1 MPRTILFRNP
11 RKTEHRRLWKVPEF
25 LAAGPFTLL
34 TLLFL
39 LSWIL
44 YLDRAAISTAKDLI
58 AKDLGLSNQA
68 MGVVFGS
75 FALAY
80 ALGQIPAGA
89 FADRFGSRWTLTIVV
104 SAWSCFTALTGL
116 APEFASL
123 VVIRFLFGLAEAGAF
138 PASARAFYTWL
149 PPEQHGRANGIIF
162 SGSRLGAA
170 LSFPILAGLLDGF
183 GWRVAFFLLGLPGLL
198 WAVVWFAWFRDKPA
212 TVTKQVEPPLSQIFR
227 SRAMLQV
234 MGQYFASNF
243 TFFLCLTWM
252 LPYLMERYH
261 LSRERASWYSMTILL
276 VGATAQWVSGFLTDW
291 LYRRYPRWSRR
302 APALIGFTI
311 AAVALLLLTRAD
323 SAQMAVG
330 LFTLATFGTEMTISP
345 SWAYCIDIGGGKSGS
360 VSGAMNMVGNLGGF
374 VSASAFPALARWNG
388 GDAGL
393 YFLVA
398 ATLNAASAFLW
409 MRMPL
414 KEGSK

>member
-1 MPRTILFRNP
+1 MPRTIL
-11 RKTEHRRLWKVPEF
+11 L
-25 LAAGPFTLL
+25 G
-34 TLLFL
+34 LLFL

-44 YLDRAAISTAKDLI
+44 YLDRAAISTAKDLV
-58 AKDLGLSNQA
+58 AKDLVLSNDA

-80 ALGQIPAGA
+80 ALGQIPAGW
-89 FADRFGSRWTLTIVV
+89 FADRFGPRITLTLVV
-104 SAWSCFTALTGL
+104 SAWSLFTACTGL
-116 APEFASL
+116 APEFATL
-123 VVIRFLFGLAEAGAF
+123 VVVRFLFGLAEAGAF

-149 PPEQHGRANGIIF
+149 PAELHGRANGIIF

-170 LSFPILAGLLDGF
+170 LSFPILAGLLDGY
-183 GWRVAFFLLGLPGLL
+183 GWRVAFFLLGVPGLI
-198 WAVVWFAWFRDKPA
+198 WAGVWFAWFRDRPA
-212 TVTKQVEPPLSQIFR
+212 PPTKTVDPPLGDIFR

-234 MGQYFASNF
+234 MAQYFSSNF

-252 LPYLMERYH
+252 LPYLMERYQ

-291 LYRRYPRWSRR
+291 LYQRYPRWSRR
-302 APALIGFTI
+302 APAMGGFVI
-311 AAVALLLLTRAD
+311 AASALLCLTQA
-323 SAQMAVG
+323 SSPEMAVA

-345 SWAYCIDIGGGKSGS
+345 SWAYCIDIGGGKSGT

-393 YFLVA
+393 YFSLA
-398 ATLNAASAFLW
+398 ALLNLMSAVFW
-409 MRMPL
+409 FRMPL
-414 KEGSK
+414 KHRLR

>member
-1 MPRTILFRNP
+1 MFTPRTIL
-11 RKTEHRRLWKVPEF
+11 LV
-25 LAAGPFTLL
+25 
-34 TLLFL
+34 LLFL

-44 YLDRAAISTAKDLI
+44 YLDRAAISTAKDLV
-58 AKDLGLSNQA
+58 AKDLGLSNDA

-80 ALGQIPAGA
+80 ALGQIPAGW
-89 FADRFGSRWTLTIVV
+89 FADRFGPQMTLTIVV
-104 SAWSCFTALTGL
+104 SAWSLFTALTGL
-116 APEFASL
+116 APEFATL
-123 VVIRFLFGLAEAGAF
+123 VVVRSLFGLAEAGAF

-149 PPEQHGRANGIIF
+149 PAELHGRANGIIF

-170 LSFPILAGLLDGF
+170 LSFPILAGLLDGY
-183 GWRVAFFLLGLPGLL
+183 GWRVAFFLLGVPGLV
-198 WAVVWFAWFRDKPA
+198 WAAVWFSWFRDRPA
-212 TVTKQVEPPLSQIFR
+212 PPTTTIDPPLRDIFR

-234 MGQYFASNF
+234 MAQYFSSNF

-261 LSRERASWYSMTILL
+261 LTRERASWYSMTILL

-291 LYRRYPRWSRR
+291 LYQRYPRWSRR
-302 APALIGFTI
+302 APALAGFVVAASALLILTQ
-311 AAVALLLLTRAD
+311 ANTPEMAVA
-323 SAQMAVG
+323 

-345 SWAYCIDIGGGKSGS
+345 SWAYCIDIGGGKSGA

-388 GDAGL
+388 GDASL

-398 ATLNAASAFLW
+398 ALMNVTSAIFWL
-409 MRMPL
+409 RMPL
-414 KEGSK
+414 KDKLR

>member
-1 MPRTILFRNP
+1 MFTPRTIL
-11 RKTEHRRLWKVPEF
+11 LV
-25 LAAGPFTLL
+25 
-34 TLLFL
+34 LLFL

-44 YLDRAAISTAKDLI
+44 YLDRAAISTAKDLV
-58 AKDLGLSNQA
+58 AKDLGLSNDA

-80 ALGQIPAGA
+80 ALGQIPAGW
-89 FADRFGSRWTLTIVV
+89 FADRFGPRMTLTIVV
-104 SAWSCFTALTGL
+104 SAWSLFTALTGL
-116 APEFASL
+116 APEFATL
-123 VVIRFLFGLAEAGAF
+123 VVVRFLFGLAEAGAF

-149 PPEQHGRANGIIF
+149 PAELHGRANGIIF

-170 LSFPILAGLLDGF
+170 LSFPILAGLLDGY
-183 GWRVAFFLLGLPGLL
+183 GWRVAFFLLGVPGLV
-198 WAVVWFAWFRDKPA
+198 WAAVWFSWFRDRPA
-212 TVTKQVEPPLSQIFR
+212 PPTTTIDPPLRDIFR

-234 MGQYFASNF
+234 MAQYFSSNF

-261 LSRERASWYSMTILL
+261 LTRERASWYSMTILL

-291 LYRRYPRWSRR
+291 LYQRYPRWSRR
-302 APALIGFTI
+302 APAFAGFVVAASALLILTQ
-311 AAVALLLLTRAD
+311 ANTPEMAVA
-323 SAQMAVG
+323 

-345 SWAYCIDIGGGKSGS
+345 SWAYCIDIGGGKSGA

-388 GDAGL
+388 GDASL

-398 ATLNAASAFLW
+398 ALMNVTSAIFWL
-409 MRMPL
+409 RMPL
-414 KEGSK
+414 KDKSR

>member
-1 MPRTILFRNP
+1 MARAIL
-11 RKTEHRRLWKVPEF
+11 LV
-25 LAAGPFTLL
+25 
-34 TLLFL
+34 LLFL

-58 AKDLGLSNQA
+58 ARDLGLSNDA
-68 MGVVFGS
+68 MGVVFGA

-80 ALGQIPAGA
+80 ALGQIPAGW
-89 FADRFGSRWTLTIVV
+89 FADRFGPRLTLTVV
-104 SAWSCFTALTGL
+104 VAAWSLFTALTGL

-183 GWRVAFFLLGLPGLL
+183 GWRVAFYVLGVPGLV
-198 WAVVWFAWFRDKPA
+198 WALVWFGWFRDKPA
-212 TVTKQVEPPLSQIFR
+212 PAARTVDRPLGEIFR

-243 TFFLCLTWM
+243 TFFLCLSWM
-252 LPYLMERYH
+252 LPYLMERYQ
-261 LSRERASWYSMTILL
+261 LTRERASWYSMTILL
-276 VGATAQWVSGFLTDW
+276 VGATAQWVAGFLTDW
-291 LYRRYPRWSRR
+291 LYRVAPRWSRR
-302 APALIGFTI
+302 GPALGGFVLAAT
-311 AAVALLLLTRAD
+311 ALALLTQAGTAEMAVA
-323 SAQMAVG
+323 
-330 LFTLATFGTEMTISP
+330 LFTLATFGTELTISP

-360 VSGAMNMVGNLGGF
+360 VSGAMNMVGNLGAF

-388 GDAGL
+388 GDAGI
-393 YFLVA
+393 YFLLA
-398 ATLNAASAFLW
+398 ASLNLASAFLW
-409 MRMPL
+409 LRMPY
-414 KEGSK
+414 KERTL

>member
-1 MPRTILFRNP
+1 MFTPRTIL
-11 RKTEHRRLWKVPEF
+11 LV
-25 LAAGPFTLL
+25 
-34 TLLFL
+34 LLFL

-44 YLDRAAISTAKDLI
+44 YLDRAAISTAKDLV
-58 AKDLGLSNQA
+58 AKDLGLSNDA

-80 ALGQIPAGA
+80 ALGQIPAGW
-89 FADRFGSRWTLTIVV
+89 FADRFGPRMTLTIVV
-104 SAWSCFTALTGL
+104 SAWSLFTALTGL
-116 APEFASL
+116 APEFATL
-123 VVIRFLFGLAEAGAF
+123 VVVRFLFGLAEAGAF

-149 PPEQHGRANGIIF
+149 PAELHGRANGIIF

-170 LSFPILAGLLDGF
+170 LSFPILAGLLDGY
-183 GWRVAFFLLGLPGLL
+183 GWRVAFFLLGVPGLV
-198 WAVVWFAWFRDKPA
+198 WAAVWFSWFRDRPA
-212 TVTKQVEPPLSQIFR
+212 PPTTTIDPPLRDIFR

-234 MGQYFASNF
+234 MAQYFSSNF

-261 LSRERASWYSMTILL
+261 LTRERASWYSMTILL

-291 LYRRYPRWSRR
+291 LYQRYPRWSRR
-302 APALIGFTI
+302 APALAGFMVAASALLILTQ
-311 AAVALLLLTRAD
+311 ANTPEMAVA
-323 SAQMAVG
+323 

-345 SWAYCIDIGGGKSGS
+345 SWAYCIDIGGGKSGA

-388 GDAGL
+388 GDASL

-398 ATLNAASAFLW
+398 ALMNVTSAIFWL
-409 MRMPL
+409 RMPL
-414 KEGSK
+414 KDKLR

>member
-1 MPRTILFRNP
+1 MFTPRTIL
-11 RKTEHRRLWKVPEF
+11 LV
-25 LAAGPFTLL
+25 
-34 TLLFL
+34 LLFL

-44 YLDRAAISTAKDLI
+44 YLDRAAISTAKDLV
-58 AKDLGLSNQA
+58 AKDLGLSNDA

-80 ALGQIPAGA
+80 ALGQIPAGW
-89 FADRFGSRWTLTIVV
+89 FADRFGPRMTLTIVV
-104 SAWSCFTALTGL
+104 SAWSLFTALTGL
-116 APEFASL
+116 APEFATL
-123 VVIRFLFGLAEAGAF
+123 VVVRFLFGLAEAGAF

-149 PPEQHGRANGIIF
+149 PAELHGRANGIIF

-170 LSFPILAGLLDGF
+170 LSFPILAGLLDGY
-183 GWRVAFFLLGLPGLL
+183 GWRVAFFLLGVPGLV
-198 WAVVWFAWFRDKPA
+198 WAAVWFSWFRDRPA
-212 TVTKQVEPPLSQIFR
+212 PLTKAIDPPLRDIFR

-234 MGQYFASNF
+234 MAQYFSSNF

-261 LSRERASWYSMTILL
+261 LTRERASWYSMTILL

-291 LYRRYPRWSRR
+291 LYQRYPRWSRR
-302 APALIGFTI
+302 APALAGFLVAASALLVLTQ
-311 AAVALLLLTRAD
+311 ANSPEMAVA
-323 SAQMAVG
+323 

-345 SWAYCIDIGGGKSGS
+345 SWAYCIDIGGGKSGA

-388 GDAGL
+388 GDASL

-398 ATLNAASAFLW
+398 ALLNVTSAIFWL
-409 MRMPL
+409 RMPL
-414 KEGSK
+414 KDKLR

>member
-1 MPRTILFRNP
+1 MFTPRTIL
-11 RKTEHRRLWKVPEF
+11 LV
-25 LAAGPFTLL
+25 
-34 TLLFL
+34 LLFL

-44 YLDRAAISTAKDLI
+44 YLDRAAISTAKDLV
-58 AKDLGLSNQA
+58 AKDLGLSNDA

-80 ALGQIPAGA
+80 ALGQIPAGW
-89 FADRFGSRWTLTIVV
+89 FADRFGPRMTLTIVV
-104 SAWSCFTALTGL
+104 SAWSLFTALTGL
-116 APEFASL
+116 APEFATL
-123 VVIRFLFGLAEAGAF
+123 VVVRFLFGLAEAGAF

-149 PPEQHGRANGIIF
+149 PAALHGRANGIIF

-170 LSFPILAGLLDGF
+170 LSFPILAGLLDGY
-183 GWRVAFFLLGLPGLL
+183 GWRVAFFLLGVPGLV
-198 WAVVWFAWFRDKPA
+198 WAAVWFSWFRDRPA
-212 TVTKQVEPPLSQIFR
+212 PPTTTIDAPLRDIFR

-234 MGQYFASNF
+234 MAQYFSSNF

-261 LSRERASWYSMTILL
+261 LTRERASWYSMTILL

-291 LYRRYPRWSRR
+291 LYQRYPRWSRR
-302 APALIGFTI
+302 APALAGFLVAASALLVLTQ
-311 AAVALLLLTRAD
+311 ANSPEMAVA
-323 SAQMAVG
+323 

-345 SWAYCIDIGGGKSGS
+345 SWAYCIDIGGGKSGA

-388 GDAGL
+388 GDASL

-398 ATLNAASAFLW
+398 ALLNVTSAIFWL
-409 MRMPL
+409 RMPL
-414 KEGSK
+414 KDKFR

>member
-1 MPRTILFRNP
+1 MPRAI
-11 RKTEHRRLWKVPEF
+11 
-25 LAAGPFTLL
+25 LL

-44 YLDRAAISTAKDLI
+44 YLDRAAISTAKDLVT
-58 AKDLGLSNQA
+58 KDLRLSNDA
-68 MGVVFGS
+68 MGVVFGA

-80 ALGQIPAGA
+80 ALGQIPAGW
-89 FADRFGSRWTLTIVV
+89 FADRFGPRLTLTVV
-104 SAWSCFTALTGL
+104 VTAWSLFTALTGL
-116 APEFASL
+116 APEFFTL
-123 VVIRFLFGLAEAGAF
+123 VAIRFLFGLAEAGAF

-149 PPEQHGRANGIIF
+149 PPELHGRANGLIF

-183 GWRVAFFLLGLPGLL
+183 GWRVAFFVLGVPGLV
-198 WAVVWFAWFRDKPA
+198 WAVVWFAWFRDQPAPPA
-212 TVTKQVEPPLSQIFR
+212 TAAEQPLTEIFR

-234 MGQYFASNF
+234 MAQYFASNF

-261 LSRERASWYSMTILL
+261 LTRDRASWYAMTILL

-291 LYRRYPRWSRR
+291 LYRRHPSWSRR
-302 APALIGFTI
+302 GPALGGFVL
-311 AAVALLLLTRAD
+311 AATALLLLTQAG
-323 SAQMAVG
+323 SVEMAVA

-393 YFLVA
+393 YFLLA
-398 ATLNAASAFLW
+398 AALNVASAVLW
-409 MRMPL
+409 LRMPY
-414 KEGSK
+414 KERTR

>member
-1 MPRTILFRNP
+1 MGRAIL
-11 RKTEHRRLWKVPEF
+11 LV
-25 LAAGPFTLL
+25 
-34 TLLFL
+34 LLFL

-58 AKDLGLSNQA
+58 SKDLGLSNDA

-80 ALGQIPAGA
+80 ALGQIPAGWV
-89 FADRFGSRWTLTIVV
+89 ADRYGPRVTLAVV
-104 SAWSCFTALTGL
+104 VAAWSVFTALTGL

-149 PPEQHGRANGIIF
+149 PAELHGRANGIIF

-183 GWRVAFFLLGLPGLL
+183 GWRAAFFVLGVPGLV
-198 WAVVWFAWFRDKPA
+198 WAAVWFAWFRDRAAPA
-212 TVTKQVEPPLSQIFR
+212 VEAVDRPLGEIFR

-243 TFFLCLTWM
+243 TFFLCLSWM
-252 LPYLMERYH
+252 LPYLMERYQ
-261 LSRERASWYSMTILL
+261 LTRERASWYAMTILL

-291 LYRRYPRWSRR
+291 LYRRWPRWSRR
-302 APALIGFTI
+302 GPALGGFVL
-311 AAVALLLLTRAD
+311 AAGALGLLTQAGT
-323 SAQMAVG
+323 AEMAVG

-345 SWAYCIDIGGGKSGS
+345 SWAYCIDIGGGRSGS
-360 VSGAMNMVGNLGGF
+360 VSGAMNMVGNLGAF

-388 GDAGL
+388 GDAGV

-398 ATLNAASAFLW
+398 AGLNCLGAVLW
-409 MRMPL
+409 WRMPMRG
-414 KEGSK
+414 E

>member
-1 MPRTILFRNP
+1 MQR
-11 RKTEHRRLWKVPEF
+11 
-25 LAAGPFTLL
+25 TLL
-34 TLLFL
+34 LFLLFL

-58 AKDLGLSNQA
+58 AADLGLSNDA

-80 ALGQIPAGA
+80 ALGQIPAGW
-89 FADRFGSRWTLTIVV
+89 FADRFGPRVTLTAVV
-104 SAWSCFTALTGL
+104 AAWSLFTALTGL
-116 APEFASL
+116 APEFVTL
-123 VVIRFLFGLAEAGAF
+123 VGVRFLFGLAEAGAF

-149 PPEQHGRANGIIF
+149 PPELHGRANGIIF

-183 GWRVAFFLLGLPGLL
+183 GWRIAFYVLGVPGLL
-198 WAVVWFAWFRDKPA
+198 WAAVWFAWFRDRPA
-212 TVTKQVEPPLSQIFR
+212 PVSVTVDRPLGEIFR

-234 MGQYFASNF
+234 MGQYFSSNF
-243 TFFLCLTWM
+243 TFFLCLSWM

-261 LSRERASWYSMTILL
+261 LTRERASWYSMSILL

-291 LYRRYPRWSRR
+291 LFRVKPRWSRR
-302 APALIGFTI
+302 GPAMGGFVVAALALTMLPQ
-311 AAVALLLLTRAD
+311 ASTPEMAVA
-323 SAQMAVG
+323 

-360 VSGAMNMVGNLGGF
+360 VSGAMNMVGNLGAF
-374 VSASAFPALARWNG
+374 VSASAFPLLARWNG

-398 ATLNAASAFLW
+398 AALNLASAGLW
-409 MRMPL
+409 LRMPL
-414 KEGSK
+414 KERAQ

>member
-1 MPRTILFRNP
+1 MFTPRTIL
-11 RKTEHRRLWKVPEF
+11 LV
-25 LAAGPFTLL
+25 
-34 TLLFL
+34 LLFL

-44 YLDRAAISTAKDLI
+44 YLDRAAISTAKDLV
-58 AKDLGLSNQA
+58 AKDLGLSNDA

-80 ALGQIPAGA
+80 ALGQIPAGW
-89 FADRFGSRWTLTIVV
+89 FADRFGPRMTLTIVV
-104 SAWSCFTALTGL
+104 SAWSLFTALTGL
-116 APEFASL
+116 APEFATL
-123 VVIRFLFGLAEAGAF
+123 VVVRFLFGLAEAGAF

-149 PPEQHGRANGIIF
+149 PAELHGRANGIIF

-170 LSFPILAGLLDGF
+170 LSFPILAGLLDGY
-183 GWRVAFFLLGLPGLL
+183 GWRVAFFLLGVPGLV
-198 WAVVWFAWFRDKPA
+198 WAAVWFSWFRDRPA
-212 TVTKQVEPPLSQIFR
+212 PPTTTIDAPLRDIFR

-234 MGQYFASNF
+234 MAQYFSSNF

-261 LSRERASWYSMTILL
+261 LTRERASWYSMTILL

-291 LYRRYPRWSRR
+291 LYQRYPRWSRR
-302 APALIGFTI
+302 APALAGFMVAASALLVLTQ
-311 AAVALLLLTRAD
+311 ANSPEMAVA
-323 SAQMAVG
+323 

-345 SWAYCIDIGGGKSGS
+345 SWAYCIDIGGGKSGA

-374 VSASAFPALARWNG
+374 VSASVFPALARWNG
-388 GDAGL
+388 GDASL

-398 ATLNAASAFLW
+398 ALLNVTSAIFWL
-409 MRMPL
+409 RMPL
-414 KEGSK
+414 KDKFR

>member
-1 MPRTILFRNP
+1 MFTPRTIL
-11 RKTEHRRLWKVPEF
+11 LV
-25 LAAGPFTLL
+25 
-34 TLLFL
+34 LLFL

-44 YLDRAAISTAKDLI
+44 YLDRAAISTAKDLV
-58 AKDLGLSNQA
+58 AKDLGLSNDA

-80 ALGQIPAGA
+80 ALGQIPAGW
-89 FADRFGSRWTLTIVV
+89 FADRFGPRMTLTIVV
-104 SAWSCFTALTGL
+104 SAWSLFTALTGL
-116 APEFASL
+116 APEFATL
-123 VVIRFLFGLAEAGAF
+123 VVVRFLFGLAEAGAF

-149 PPEQHGRANGIIF
+149 PAELHGRANGIIF

-170 LSFPILAGLLDGF
+170 LSFPILAGLLDDY
-183 GWRVAFFLLGLPGLL
+183 GWRVAFFLLGVPGLV
-198 WAVVWFAWFRDKPA
+198 WAAVWFSWFRDRPA
-212 TVTKQVEPPLSQIFR
+212 PPTTTIDAPLRDIFR

-234 MGQYFASNF
+234 MAQYFSSNF

-261 LSRERASWYSMTILL
+261 LTRERASWYSMTILL

-291 LYRRYPRWSRR
+291 LYQRYPRWSRR
-302 APALIGFTI
+302 APALAGFLVAASALLVLTQ
-311 AAVALLLLTRAD
+311 ANSPEMAVA
-323 SAQMAVG
+323 

-345 SWAYCIDIGGGKSGS
+345 SWAYCIDIGGGKSGA

-388 GDAGL
+388 GDASL

-398 ATLNAASAFLW
+398 ALLNVTSAIFWL
-409 MRMPL
+409 RMPL
-414 KEGSK
+414 KDKFR

>member
-1 MPRTILFRNP
+1 MFTPRTIL
-11 RKTEHRRLWKVPEF
+11 LV
-25 LAAGPFTLL
+25 
-34 TLLFL
+34 LLFL

-44 YLDRAAISTAKDLI
+44 YLDRAAISTAKDLV
-58 AKDLGLSNQA
+58 AKDLGLSNDA

-80 ALGQIPAGA
+80 ALGQIPAGW
-89 FADRFGSRWTLTIVV
+89 FADRFGPRMTLTIVV
-104 SAWSCFTALTGL
+104 SAWSLFTALTGL
-116 APEFASL
+116 APEFATL
-123 VVIRFLFGLAEAGAF
+123 VVVRFLFGLAEAGAF

-149 PPEQHGRANGIIF
+149 PAELHGRANGIIF

-170 LSFPILAGLLDGF
+170 LSFPILAGLLDDY
-183 GWRVAFFLLGLPGLL
+183 GWRVAFFLLGVPGLV
-198 WAVVWFAWFRDKPA
+198 WAAVWFSWFRDRPA
-212 TVTKQVEPPLSQIFR
+212 PLTKAIDPPLRDIFR

-234 MGQYFASNF
+234 MAQYFSSNF

-261 LSRERASWYSMTILL
+261 LTRERASWYSMTILL

-291 LYRRYPRWSRR
+291 LYQRYPRWSRR
-302 APALIGFTI
+302 APALAGFLVAASALLVLTQ
-311 AAVALLLLTRAD
+311 ANSPEMAVA
-323 SAQMAVG
+323 

-345 SWAYCIDIGGGKSGS
+345 SWAYCIDIGGGKSGA

-388 GDAGL
+388 GDASL

-398 ATLNAASAFLW
+398 ALLNVTSAIFWL
-409 MRMPL
+409 RMPL
-414 KEGSK
+414 KDKLR

>member
-1 MPRTILFRNP
+1 MSLSKERFDVARTIL
-11 RKTEHRRLWKVPEF
+11 
-25 LAAGPFTLL
+25 LL
-34 TLLFL
+34 LLFL

-58 AKDLGLSNQA
+58 SRDLDLSNDA

-80 ALGQIPAGA
+80 ALGQIPAGW
-89 FADRFGSRWTLTIVV
+89 FADRYGPRWTLTIVV
-104 SAWSCFTALTGL
+104 AAWSAFTALTGL

-149 PPEQHGRANGIIF
+149 PPELHGRANGIIF

-183 GWRVAFFLLGLPGLL
+183 GWRVAFYALGLPGLL

-212 TVTKQVEPPLSQIFR
+212 PPAAVEDRPLREIFR

-243 TFFLCLTWM
+243 TFFLCLSWM
-252 LPYLMERYH
+252 LPYLMERYQ
-261 LSRERASWYSMTILL
+261 LSREVASWYSMTILL
-276 VGATAQWVSGFLTDW
+276 VGATAQWISGFLTDW
-291 LYRRYPRWSRR
+291 LFKIAPKWSRR
-302 APALIGFTI
+302 GPASAGFVL
-311 AAVALLLLTRAD
+311 AASALALLTQAD
-323 SAQMAVG
+323 SAGMAVA

-360 VSGAMNMVGNLGGF
+360 VSGAMNMVGNLGAF
-374 VSASAFPALARWNG
+374 VSASAFPALAGWNG
-388 GDAGL
+388 GDAGF
-393 YFLVA
+393 YFLLA
-398 ATLNAASAFLW
+398 ASLNLTSAFLW
-409 MRMPL
+409 LRMPTARAHYSSGEL
-414 KEGSK
+414 RESDAHSQGR

>member
-1 MPRTILFRNP
+1 MPRTIL
-11 RKTEHRRLWKVPEF
+11 L
-25 LAAGPFTLL
+25 G
-34 TLLFL
+34 LLFL

-44 YLDRAAISTAKDLI
+44 YLDRAAISTAKDLV
-58 AKDLGLSNQA
+58 AKDLGLSNDA

-80 ALGQIPAGA
+80 ALGQIPAGW
-89 FADRFGSRWTLTIVV
+89 FADRFGPRLTLTIVV
-104 SAWSCFTALTGL
+104 SAWSVFTALTGL
-116 APEFASL
+116 APEFATL
-123 VVIRFLFGLAEAGAF
+123 VVVRFLFGLAEAGAF

-149 PPEQHGRANGIIF
+149 PAELHGRANGIIF

-170 LSFPILAGLLDGF
+170 LSFPILAGLLDGY
-183 GWRVAFFLLGLPGLL
+183 GWRIAFLLLGIPGLI
-198 WAVVWFAWFRDKPA
+198 WAIVWFAWFRDRPA
-212 TVTKQVEPPLSQIFR
+212 PPTKTVDRPLKEIFR

-234 MGQYFASNF
+234 MAQYFASNF

-261 LSRERASWYSMTILL
+261 LTRERASWYSMTILL

-302 APALIGFTI
+302 APALGGFVVAASALLYLTQ
-311 AAVALLLLTRAD
+311 ANSPEMAVA
-323 SAQMAVG
+323 

-398 ATLNAASAFLW
+398 AVLNLTSAILW
-409 MRMPL
+409 LRMPL
-414 KEGSK
+414 KDKSR

>member
-1 MPRTILFRNP
+1 MFTPRTIL
-11 RKTEHRRLWKVPEF
+11 LV
-25 LAAGPFTLL
+25 
-34 TLLFL
+34 LLFL

-44 YLDRAAISTAKDLI
+44 YLDRAAISTAKDLV
-58 AKDLGLSNQA
+58 AKDLGLSNDA

-80 ALGQIPAGA
+80 ALGQIPAGW
-89 FADRFGSRWTLTIVV
+89 FADRFGPRMTLTIVV
-104 SAWSCFTALTGL
+104 SAWSLFTALTGL
-116 APEFASL
+116 APEFATL
-123 VVIRFLFGLAEAGAF
+123 VVVRFLFGLAEAGAF

-149 PPEQHGRANGIIF
+149 PAELHGRANGIIF

-170 LSFPILAGLLDGF
+170 LSFPILAGLLDGS
-183 GWRVAFFLLGLPGLL
+183 GWRVAFFILGVPGLV
-198 WAVVWFAWFRDKPA
+198 WAAVWFAWFRDRPA
-212 TVTKQVEPPLSQIFR
+212 PPTTTIDPPLRDIFR

-234 MGQYFASNF
+234 MAQYFSSNF

-261 LSRERASWYSMTILL
+261 LTRERASWYSMTILL
-276 VGATAQWVSGFLTDW
+276 VGATAQWASGFLTDW
-291 LYRRYPRWSRR
+291 LYQRYPRWSRR
-302 APALIGFTI
+302 APAFAGFVVAASALLILTQ
-311 AAVALLLLTRAD
+311 ANTPEMAVA
-323 SAQMAVG
+323 

-345 SWAYCIDIGGGKSGS
+345 SWAYCIDIGGGKSGA

-388 GDAGL
+388 GDASL

-398 ATLNAASAFLW
+398 ALMNVTSAIFWL
-409 MRMPL
+409 RMPL
-414 KEGSK
+414 KDKLR

>member
-1 MPRTILFRNP
+1 MFTPRTIL
-11 RKTEHRRLWKVPEF
+11 LV
-25 LAAGPFTLL
+25 
-34 TLLFL
+34 LLFL

-44 YLDRAAISTAKDLI
+44 YLDRAAISTAKDLV
-58 AKDLGLSNQA
+58 AKDLGLSNDA

-80 ALGQIPAGA
+80 ALGQIPAGW
-89 FADRFGSRWTLTIVV
+89 FADRFGPQMTLTIVV
-104 SAWSCFTALTGL
+104 SAWSLFTALTGL
-116 APEFASL
+116 APEFATL
-123 VVIRFLFGLAEAGAF
+123 VVVRSLFGLAEAGAF

-149 PPEQHGRANGIIF
+149 PAELHGRANGIIF

-170 LSFPILAGLLDGF
+170 LSFPILAGLLDGY
-183 GWRVAFFLLGLPGLL
+183 GWRVAFFLLGVPGLV
-198 WAVVWFAWFRDKPA
+198 WAAVWFSWFRDRPA
-212 TVTKQVEPPLSQIFR
+212 PPTTTIDPPLRDIFR

-234 MGQYFASNF
+234 MAQYFSSNF

-261 LSRERASWYSMTILL
+261 LTREQASWYSMTILL

-291 LYRRYPRWSRR
+291 LYQRYPRWSRR
-302 APALIGFTI
+302 APALAGFVVAASALLILTQ
-311 AAVALLLLTRAD
+311 ANTPEMAVA
-323 SAQMAVG
+323 

-345 SWAYCIDIGGGKSGS
+345 SWAYCIDIGGGKSGA

-388 GDAGL
+388 GDASL

-398 ATLNAASAFLW
+398 ALMNVTSAIFWL
-409 MRMPL
+409 RMPL
-414 KEGSK
+414 KDKLR

>member
-1 MPRTILFRNP
+1 MARAIL
-11 RKTEHRRLWKVPEF
+11 LI
-25 LAAGPFTLL
+25 
-34 TLLFL
+34 LLFV

-58 AKDLGLSNQA
+58 ARDLRLSDDA

-80 ALGQIPAGA
+80 ALGQIPAGWL
-89 FADRFGSRWTLTIVV
+89 ADRFGPRLTLTTVV
-104 SAWSCFTALTGL
+104 AAWSGFTALTGL
-116 APEFASL
+116 APEFATL

-149 PPEQHGRANGIIF
+149 PAELHGRANGIIF

-183 GWRVAFFLLGLPGLL
+183 GWRAAFFLLGLPGLI
-198 WAVVWFAWFRDKPA
+198 WAAIWYAWFRDRPA
-212 TVTKQVEPPLSQIFR
+212 PPARGLDRPLGEILR
-227 SRAMLQV
+227 SRGMLQV
-234 MGQYFASNF
+234 MAQYFASNF
-243 TFFLCLTWM
+243 TFFLCLSWM
-252 LPYLMERYH
+252 LPYLMERYQ
-261 LSRERASWYSMTILL
+261 LTRERASWYSMTILL

-291 LYRRYPRWSRR
+291 LFRVQPGWSRR
-302 APALIGFTI
+302 GPALGGFVLAASALAMLTQ
-311 AAVALLLLTRAD
+311 ASTAETAVA
-323 SAQMAVG
+323 

-345 SWAYCIDIGGGKSGS
+345 SWAYCIDIGGGSSGQ
-360 VSGAMNMVGNLGGF
+360 VSGAMNMVGNLGAF

-393 YFLVA
+393 YFMA
-398 ATLNAASAFLW
+398 AASLNVISAFLW
-409 MRMPL
+409 LRMPL
-414 KEGSK
+414 RERRSNGE

>member
-1 MPRTILFRNP
+1 MFTPRTIL
-11 RKTEHRRLWKVPEF
+11 LV
-25 LAAGPFTLL
+25 
-34 TLLFL
+34 LLFL

-44 YLDRAAISTAKDLI
+44 YLDRAAISTAKDLV
-58 AKDLGLSNQA
+58 AKDLGLSNDA

-80 ALGQIPAGA
+80 ALGQIPAGW
-89 FADRFGSRWTLTIVV
+89 FADRFGPRMTLTIVV
-104 SAWSCFTALTGL
+104 SAWSLFTALTGL
-116 APEFASL
+116 APEFATL
-123 VVIRFLFGLAEAGAF
+123 VVVRFLFGLAEAGAF

-149 PPEQHGRANGIIF
+149 PAALHGRANGIIF

-170 LSFPILAGLLDGF
+170 LSFPILAGLLDGY
-183 GWRVAFFLLGLPGLL
+183 GWRVAFFLLGVPGLV
-198 WAVVWFAWFRDKPA
+198 WAAVWFSWFRDRPA
-212 TVTKQVEPPLSQIFR
+212 PLTKAIDPPLRDIFR

-234 MGQYFASNF
+234 MAQYFSSNF

-261 LSRERASWYSMTILL
+261 LTRERASWYSMTILL

-291 LYRRYPRWSRR
+291 LYQRYPRWSRR
-302 APALIGFTI
+302 APALAGFMVAASALLVLTQ
-311 AAVALLLLTRAD
+311 ANSPEMAVA
-323 SAQMAVG
+323 

-345 SWAYCIDIGGGKSGS
+345 SWAYCIDIGGGKSGA

-388 GDAGL
+388 GDASL

-398 ATLNAASAFLW
+398 ALLNVTSAIFWL
-409 MRMPL
+409 RMPL
-414 KEGSK
+414 KDKLR

>member
-1 MPRTILFRNP
+1 MFTPRTIL
-11 RKTEHRRLWKVPEF
+11 LV
-25 LAAGPFTLL
+25 
-34 TLLFL
+34 LLFL

-44 YLDRAAISTAKDLI
+44 YLDRAAISTAKDLV
-58 AKDLGLSNQA
+58 AKDLGLSNDA

-80 ALGQIPAGA
+80 ALGQIPAGW
-89 FADRFGSRWTLTIVV
+89 FADRFGPRMTLTIVV
-104 SAWSCFTALTGL
+104 SAWSLFTALTGL
-116 APEFASL
+116 APEFATL
-123 VVIRFLFGLAEAGAF
+123 VVVRFLFGLAEAGAF

-149 PPEQHGRANGIIF
+149 PAELHGRANGIIF

-170 LSFPILAGLLDGF
+170 LSFPILAGLLDDY
-183 GWRVAFFLLGLPGLL
+183 GWRVAFFLLGVPGLV
-198 WAVVWFAWFRDKPA
+198 WAAVWFSWFRDRPA
-212 TVTKQVEPPLSQIFR
+212 PLTKAIDPPLRDIFR

-234 MGQYFASNF
+234 MAQYFSSNF

-261 LSRERASWYSMTILL
+261 LTRERASWYSMTILL

-291 LYRRYPRWSRR
+291 LYQRYPRWSRR
-302 APALIGFTI
+302 APALAGFLVAASALLVLTQ
-311 AAVALLLLTRAD
+311 ANSPEMAVA
-323 SAQMAVG
+323 

-345 SWAYCIDIGGGKSGS
+345 SWAYCIDIGGGKSGA

-388 GDAGL
+388 GDASL

-398 ATLNAASAFLW
+398 ALLNVTSAIFWL
-409 MRMPL
+409 RMPL
-414 KEGSK
+414 KDKFR

>member
-1 MPRTILFRNP
+1 MPRAIL
-11 RKTEHRRLWKVPEF
+11 L
-25 LAAGPFTLL
+25 G
-34 TLLFL
+34 LLFL

-58 AKDLGLSNQA
+58 SKDLSLSNDA

-80 ALGQIPAGA
+80 ALGQIPAGW
-89 FADRFGSRWTLTIVV
+89 FADRYGPRLTLTFVV
-104 SAWSCFTALTGL
+104 AAWSGFTALTGL
-116 APEFASL
+116 APEFATL

-149 PPEQHGRANGIIF
+149 PPELHGRANGIIF

-183 GWRVAFFLLGLPGLL
+183 GWRMAFFLLGLPGLI
-198 WAVVWFAWFRDKPA
+198 WAAIWFLWFRDRPTPPQA
-212 TVTKQVEPPLSQIFR
+212 TQELPLARIFR

-234 MGQYFASNF
+234 MAQYFASNF
-243 TFFLCLTWM
+243 TFFLCLSWM

-261 LSRERASWYSMTILL
+261 LTRELASWYSMTILL
-276 VGATAQWVSGFLTDW
+276 VGATAQWLSGFLTDW
-291 LYRRYPRWSRR
+291 LYRAAPRWSRR
-302 APALIGFTI
+302 GPAIGGFLLAAT
-311 AAVALLLLTRAD
+311 ALALLSRAGTVEMAVAL
-323 SAQMAVG
+323 
-330 LFTLATFGTEMTISP
+330 FTIATFGTEMTISP
-345 SWAYCIDIGGGKSGS
+345 SWAFCIDLGGGRSGS
-360 VSGAMNMVGNLGGF
+360 VSGAMNMVGNLGAF

-393 YFLVA
+393 YFLLA
-398 ATLNAASAFLW
+398 ATLNLTSALLW
-409 MRMPL
+409 LRMPL
-414 KEGSK
+414 AKPADV

>member
-1 MPRTILFRNP
+1 MARTIL
-11 RKTEHRRLWKVPEF
+11 L
-25 LAAGPFTLL
+25 G
-34 TLLFL
+34 LLFV

-58 AKDLGLSNQA
+58 AADLRLTNDA

-80 ALGQIPAGA
+80 ALGQIPAGW
-89 FADRFGSRWTLTIVV
+89 FADRFGPRVTLTAVV
-104 SAWSCFTALTGL
+104 AAWSLFTALTGL
-116 APEFASL
+116 APEVATL

-149 PPEQHGRANGIIF
+149 PAELHGRANGIIF

-170 LSFPILAGLLDGF
+170 LSFPILAGLLDGY
-183 GWRVAFFLLGLPGLL
+183 GWRVAFYMLGLPGLV

-212 TVTKQVEPPLSQIFR
+212 PAAKKVDRPLGEIFR

-234 MGQYFASNF
+234 MAQYFASNF
-243 TFFLCLTWM
+243 TFFLCLSWM
-252 LPYLMERYH
+252 LPYLMERYQ
-261 LSRERASWYSMTILL
+261 LTRERASWYSMTILL

-291 LYRRYPRWSRR
+291 LYRVQPAWSRR
-302 APALIGFTI
+302 GPALGGFVL
-311 AAVALLLLTRAD
+311 AASALALLTQAG
-323 SAQMAVG
+323 SAEMAVT

-345 SWAYCIDIGGGKSGS
+345 SWAYCIDIGGGRSGQ
-360 VSGAMNMVGNLGGF
+360 VSGAMNMVGNLGAF

-398 ATLNAASAFLW
+398 ATLNLMSAFLW
-409 MRMPL
+409 LQMPFR
-414 KEGSK
+414 ERRSNGG

>member
-1 MPRTILFRNP
+1 MPRAI
-11 RKTEHRRLWKVPEF
+11 
-25 LAAGPFTLL
+25 LL

-44 YLDRAAISTAKDLI
+44 YLDRAAISTAKDLL
-58 AKDLGLSNQA
+58 AKDLHLSNDA
-68 MGVVFGS
+68 MGIVFGS

-80 ALGQIPAGA
+80 ALGQIPAGW
-89 FADRFGSRWTLTIVV
+89 FADRFGPRLTLAVVV
-104 SAWSCFTALTGL
+104 SAWSLFTALTGL

-149 PPEQHGRANGIIF
+149 PPHQHGRANGIIF

-183 GWRVAFFLLGLPGLL
+183 GWRMAFYILGLPGLL
-198 WAVVWFAWFRDKPA
+198 WAAVWYLWFRDKPA
-212 TVTKQVEPPLSQIFR
+212 PPAARQDQPLSQIFR

-234 MGQYFASNF
+234 MAQYFASNF
-243 TFFLCLTWM
+243 TFFLCLSWM

-261 LSRERASWYSMTILL
+261 LPREQASWYAMTILL
-276 VGATAQWVSGFLTDW
+276 VGATAQWVSGFLTDA
-291 LYRRYPRWSRR
+291 LYRTRPDWSRR
-302 APALIGFTI
+302 APAGAGFLLAALALSLLTQ
-311 AAVALLLLTRAD
+311 ADTPQTAVA
-323 SAQMAVG
+323 

-360 VSGAMNMVGNLGGF
+360 VSGAMNMVGNLGAF

-388 GDAGL
+388 GDAGP
-393 YFLVA
+393 YFLLA
-398 ATLNAASAFLW
+398 ATLNLTSVLLW
-409 MRMPL
+409 LRMPRPPKVAGNL
-414 KEGSK
+414 AN

>member
-1 MPRTILFRNP
+1 MFTPRTIL
-11 RKTEHRRLWKVPEF
+11 LV
-25 LAAGPFTLL
+25 
-34 TLLFL
+34 LLFL

-44 YLDRAAISTAKDLI
+44 YLDRAAISTAKDLV
-58 AKDLGLSNQA
+58 AKDLGLSNDA

-80 ALGQIPAGA
+80 ALGQIPAGW
-89 FADRFGSRWTLTIVV
+89 FADRFGPRMTLTIVV
-104 SAWSCFTALTGL
+104 SAWSLFTALTGL
-116 APEFASL
+116 APEFATL
-123 VVIRFLFGLAEAGAF
+123 VVVRFLFGLAEAGAF

-149 PPEQHGRANGIIF
+149 PAELHGRANGIIF

-170 LSFPILAGLLDGF
+170 LSFPILAGLLDGY
-183 GWRVAFFLLGLPGLL
+183 GWRVAFFLLGVPGLV
-198 WAVVWFAWFRDKPA
+198 WAAVWFSWFRDRPA
-212 TVTKQVEPPLSQIFR
+212 PLTKAIDPPLRDIFR

-234 MGQYFASNF
+234 MAQYFSSNF

-261 LSRERASWYSMTILL
+261 LTRERASWYSMTILL

-291 LYRRYPRWSRR
+291 LYQRYPRWSRR
-302 APALIGFTI
+302 APALAGFLVAASALLVLTQ
-311 AAVALLLLTRAD
+311 ANSPEMAVA
-323 SAQMAVG
+323 

-345 SWAYCIDIGGGKSGS
+345 SWAYCIDIGGGKSGA

-388 GDAGL
+388 GDASL

-398 ATLNAASAFLW
+398 ALLNVTSAIFWL
-409 MRMPL
+409 RMPL
-414 KEGSK
+414 KDKFR

>member
-1 MPRTILFRNP
+1 MFTPRTIL
-11 RKTEHRRLWKVPEF
+11 LV
-25 LAAGPFTLL
+25 
-34 TLLFL
+34 LLFL

-44 YLDRAAISTAKDLI
+44 YLDRAAISTAKDLV
-58 AKDLGLSNQA
+58 AKDLGLSNDA

-80 ALGQIPAGA
+80 ALGQIPAGW
-89 FADRFGSRWTLTIVV
+89 FADRFGPRMTLTIVV
-104 SAWSCFTALTGL
+104 SAWSLFTALTGL
-116 APEFASL
+116 APEFATL
-123 VVIRFLFGLAEAGAF
+123 VVVRFLFGLAEAGAF

-149 PPEQHGRANGIIF
+149 PAELHGRANGIIF

-170 LSFPILAGLLDGF
+170 LSFPILAGLLDGY
-183 GWRVAFFLLGLPGLL
+183 GWRVAFFLLGVPGLV
-198 WAVVWFAWFRDKPA
+198 WAAVWFSWFRDRPA
-212 TVTKQVEPPLSQIFR
+212 PLTKAIDPPLRDIFR

-234 MGQYFASNF
+234 LAQYFSSNF

-261 LSRERASWYSMTILL
+261 LTRERASWYSMTILL

-291 LYRRYPRWSRR
+291 LYQRYPRWSRR
-302 APALIGFTI
+302 APALAGFVVAASALLILTQ
-311 AAVALLLLTRAD
+311 ANTPEMAVA
-323 SAQMAVG
+323 

-345 SWAYCIDIGGGKSGS
+345 SWAYCIDIGGGKSGA

-388 GDAGL
+388 GDASL

-398 ATLNAASAFLW
+398 ALMNVTSAIFWL
-409 MRMPL
+409 RMPL
-414 KEGSK
+414 KDKLR

>member
-1 MPRTILFRNP
+1 MPRAI
-11 RKTEHRRLWKVPEF
+11 
-25 LAAGPFTLL
+25 LL

-44 YLDRAAISTAKDLI
+44 YLDRAAISTAKDLV
-58 AKDLGLSNQA
+58 AKDLGLSNDA
-68 MGVVFGS
+68 MGVVFGA

-80 ALGQIPAGA
+80 ALGQIPAGW
-89 FADRFGSRWTLTIVV
+89 FADRFGPRLTLTIVV
-104 SAWSCFTALTGL
+104 SAWSLFTALTGL
-116 APEFASL
+116 APEFATL
-123 VVIRFLFGLAEAGAF
+123 VAIRFLFGLAEAGAF

-149 PPEQHGRANGIIF
+149 PPELHGRANGIIF

-183 GWRVAFFLLGLPGLL
+183 GWRAAFFVLGVPGLV
-198 WAVVWFAWFRDKPA
+198 WAVVWYAWFRDKPA
-212 TVTKQVEPPLSQIFR
+212 PPVRTVEPPLGEIFR

-261 LSRERASWYSMTILL
+261 LPRDRASWYAMTILL

-291 LYRRYPRWSRR
+291 LYRRHPSWSRR
-302 APALIGFTI
+302 GPAMGGFVLAST
-311 AAVALLLLTRAD
+311 ALLFLTQANSVEMAVA
-323 SAQMAVG
+323 

-393 YFLVA
+393 YFLLA
-398 ATLNAASAFLW
+398 AALNVASAVLW
-409 MRMPL
+409 LRMPYR
-414 KEGSK
+414 ERSRSG

>member
-1 MPRTILFRNP
+1 MIARG
-11 RKTEHRRLWKVPEF
+11 V
-25 LAAGPFTLL
+25 LL
-34 TLLFL
+34 VLLFL

-44 YLDRAAISTAKDLI
+44 YLDRAAISTAKDLV
-58 AKDLGLSNQA
+58 AKDLALSNDA

-80 ALGQIPAGA
+80 ALGQIPAGW
-89 FADRFGSRWTLTIVV
+89 FADRFGPRWTLTLVV
-104 SAWSCFTALTGL
+104 SAWSLFTSLTGL
-116 APEFASL
+116 APGFASL
-123 VVIRFLFGLAEAGAF
+123 VAVRFLFGLAEAGAF

-149 PPEQHGRANGIIF
+149 PPALHGRANGIIF

-170 LSFPILAGLLDGF
+170 LSFPILSGLLDAS
-183 GWRVAFFLLGLPGLL
+183 GWRGAFFLLGVPGLI
-198 WAVVWFAWFRDKPA
+198 WAVIWFAWFRDRPA
-212 TVTKQVEPPLSQIFR
+212 PPVLRADLPLRRIFS

-234 MGQYFASNF
+234 MAQYFASNF

-252 LPYLMERYH
+252 LPYLMERYKID
-261 LSRERASWYSMTILL
+261 RDRASWYSMAILL
-276 VGATAQWVSGFLTDW
+276 VGATAQWASGFLTDW
-291 LYRRYPRWSRR
+291 LFRHYPRWSRR
-302 APALIGFTI
+302 GPALGGFLLSSASLLFLSRAETVES
-311 AAVALLLLTRAD
+311 AVA
-323 SAQMAVG
+323 

-360 VSGAMNMVGNLGGF
+360 VSGAMNMIGNLGGF

-398 ATLNAASAFLW
+398 ALLNVTSAVLW
-409 MRMPL
+409 LRMPAGVAADKAPSL
-414 KEGSK
+414 TGQPQS

>member
-1 MPRTILFRNP
+1 MFTPRTIL
-11 RKTEHRRLWKVPEF
+11 LV
-25 LAAGPFTLL
+25 
-34 TLLFL
+34 LLFL

-44 YLDRAAISTAKDLI
+44 YLDRAAISTAKDLV
-58 AKDLGLSNQA
+58 AKDLGLSNDA

-80 ALGQIPAGA
+80 ALGQIPAGW
-89 FADRFGSRWTLTIVV
+89 FADRFGPRMTLTIVV
-104 SAWSCFTALTGL
+104 SAWSLFTALTGL
-116 APEFASL
+116 APEFATL
-123 VVIRFLFGLAEAGAF
+123 VVVRFLFGLAEAGAF

-149 PPEQHGRANGIIF
+149 PAELHGRANGIIF

-170 LSFPILAGLLDGF
+170 LSFPILAGLLDGY
-183 GWRVAFFLLGLPGLL
+183 GWRVAFFLLGVPGLV
-198 WAVVWFAWFRDKPA
+198 WAAVWFSWFRDRPA
-212 TVTKQVEPPLSQIFR
+212 PPTTTIDAPLRDIFR

-234 MGQYFASNF
+234 MAQYFSSNF

-261 LSRERASWYSMTILL
+261 LTRERASWYSMTILL

-291 LYRRYPRWSRR
+291 LYQRYPRWSRR
-302 APALIGFTI
+302 APALAGFLVAASALLVLTQ
-311 AAVALLLLTRAD
+311 ANSPEMAVA
-323 SAQMAVG
+323 

-345 SWAYCIDIGGGKSGS
+345 SWAYCIDIGGGKSGA

-388 GDAGL
+388 GDASL

-398 ATLNAASAFLW
+398 ALLNVTSAIFWL
-409 MRMPL
+409 RMPL
-414 KEGSK
+414 KDKFR

>member
-1 MPRTILFRNP
+1 MFTPRTIL
-11 RKTEHRRLWKVPEF
+11 LV
-25 LAAGPFTLL
+25 
-34 TLLFL
+34 LLFL

-44 YLDRAAISTAKDLI
+44 YLDRAAISTAKDLV
-58 AKDLGLSNQA
+58 AKDLGLSNDA

-80 ALGQIPAGA
+80 ALGQIPAGW
-89 FADRFGSRWTLTIVV
+89 FADRFGPRMTLTIVV
-104 SAWSCFTALTGL
+104 SAWSLFTALTGL
-116 APEFASL
+116 APDFATL
-123 VVIRFLFGLAEAGAF
+123 VVVRFLFGLAEAGAF

-149 PPEQHGRANGIIF
+149 PAELHGRANGIIF

-170 LSFPILAGLLDGF
+170 LSFPILAGLLDGY
-183 GWRVAFFLLGLPGLL
+183 GWRVAFFLLGVPGLV
-198 WAVVWFAWFRDKPA
+198 WAAVWFSWFRDRPA
-212 TVTKQVEPPLSQIFR
+212 PLTKAIDPPLRDIFR

-234 MGQYFASNF
+234 MAQYFSSNF

-261 LSRERASWYSMTILL
+261 LTRERASWYSMTILL

-291 LYRRYPRWSRR
+291 LYQRYPRWSRR
-302 APALIGFTI
+302 APALAGFLVAASALLVLTQ
-311 AAVALLLLTRAD
+311 ANSPEMAVA
-323 SAQMAVG
+323 

-345 SWAYCIDIGGGKSGS
+345 SWAYCIDIGGGKSGA

-388 GDAGL
+388 GDASL

-398 ATLNAASAFLW
+398 ALLNVTSAIFWL
-409 MRMPL
+409 RMPL
-414 KEGSK
+414 KDKFR